1 MTNTPSTNTPSDN
14 TTLTSVLAGYEES
27 GFDASFAPMDDAVVE
42 CLTCG
47 TALPAHRFT
56 ILSLRRLE
64 GASDPDD
71 MMAVVAMT
79 CPTCSAQG
87 TLVLG
92 YGPMASA
99 KDSDIL
105 VVLHDARGEDS
116 LAPDASPA
124 DEDNSPA
131 RSASMR
137 TADVANGEPAS

>member
-1 MTNTPSTNTPSDN
+1 MTSVPSDN
-14 TTLTSVLAGYEES
+14 TTLTAVLAGYAES
-27 GFDASFAPMDDAVVE
+27 GFDAAFAPMDDAVVE

-47 TALPAHRFT
+47 TTLPAERFT
-56 ILSLRRLE
+56 VLSLRRLE

-87 TLVLG
+87 ALVLG

-105 VVLHDARGEDS
+105 VALRDARGEDS
-116 LAPDASPA
+116 LPPDASPA
-124 DEDNSPA
+124 DEDDAPA
-131 RSASMR
+131 RSESMR
-137 TADVANGEPAS
+137 SADVANGDRS